1 MGLLP
6 RRLQKKEP
14 GTRPG
19 SKKGKE
25 ALKRQSPS
33 SSVPHKV
40 AGVAGSDNFVGSVMQ
55 RTAEF
60 VDPGVR
66 WQRSLWNTGLVLC
79 LKEIIEA
86 SDAAQTGALSSRSV
100 KWLADWAS
108 AMVANDPGAG
118 SKAERRAIAELLK
131 QDLSSGGA
139 RYLELQQWIDTID
152 SSYLSRW
159 SATVAEEDRPSR
171 EQTARAL
178 AAHLLDLGFS
188 SQALTAWLKNLKAGD
203 GADLFEQA
211 KTLTEASDQTF
222 EVMLLFEQ
230 PPAERIAKPPEW
242 RDARD
247 VSSWLNVNNFGSK
260 RQHGGLLLT
269 FNARDAF
276 AAASLAADVADRV
289 LARSS
294 VGTKGDI
301 RIGPRA
307 FVGGHS
313 TSISLRRTRRVEV
326 RALEREQRLLH
337 LERTGPVDD
346 AIELLS
352 HLKRAPAP
360 VAVTSGWAAIESLL
374 SGAGDADKI
383 VTAERLGSIVACSWP
398 RAELTTLSWA
408 PHERSTGDN
417 LGQSL
422 KECATNRERAQI
434 FLDRLQNPDD
444 PRLIELPDRLAQKR
458 TEKLIRNPRAGLHAI
473 QRQAAASFR
482 RLYRQR
488 NLVVHGGQISG
499 EALAATLRTVAPI
512 AGAGLDRITHASLT
526 SEQPPLDVAAKARI
540 GIERAGSVGAPS
552 LTALLE

>member
-1 MGLLP
+1 M
-6 RRLQKKEP
+6 
-14 GTRPG
+14 
-19 SKKGKE
+19 
-25 ALKRQSPS
+25 
-33 SSVPHKV
+33 
-40 AGVAGSDNFVGSVMQ
+40 AGGDNFAVSVMQ

-79 LKEIIEA
+79 LKELIEA
-86 SDAAQTGALSSRSV
+86 SDAVRTGALSSQSV
-100 KWLADWAS
+100 KWLAEWARGML
-108 AMVANDPGAG
+108 ADDPGAG
-118 SKAERRAIAELLK
+118 SKAERRAIAELLS

-139 RYLELQQWIDTID
+139 RYLELRQWINAIE

-159 SATVAEEDRPSR
+159 SVAVTEETRPSG
-171 EQTARAL
+171 EQAARAL
-178 AAHLLDLGFS
+178 AAHLLDLGLTP
-188 SQALTAWLKNLKAGD
+188 QALTSWLKNLEADD
-203 GADLFEQA
+203 GASIFEHA
-211 KTLTEASDQTF
+211 KKLAEASGQAF

-242 RDARD
+242 RDAQEA
-247 VSSWLNVNNFGSK
+247 SGWLKANRFGSK

-269 FNARDAF
+269 LHARDMF
-276 AAASLAADVADRV
+276 AAASQAADVADRV

-301 RIGPRA
+301 RIEPLA
-307 FVGGHS
+307 YVGNHKPAV
-313 TSISLRRTRRVEV
+313 SLRRTRRVEV

-346 AIELLS
+346 ALELLS

-383 VTAERLGSIVACSWP
+383 ITAERLGSIVACSWP

-408 PHERSTGDN
+408 PHERSSRDG
-417 LGQSL
+417 LGQAL
-422 KECATNRERAQI
+422 RECATNRERAQI
-434 FLDRLQNPDD
+434 FLDRLASSHD
-444 PRLIELPDRLAQKR
+444 PLLIRLPDRLAQKR
-458 TEKLIRNPRAGLHAI
+458 TEKLMRNPRAGLLAI

-526 SEQPPLDVAAKARI
+526 SEQPPLDVAAHARI